1 MLARVRGES
10 RSKGEQ
16 PPITAKVEAE
26 SVYKRPDL
34 EPVISTHDYDVSN
47 DFSRT

>member
-26 SVYKRPDL
+26 IGVRATS
-34 EPVISTHDYDVSN
+34 S
-47 DFSRT
+47 